1 MKETDSVR
9 SFGIDCWLK
18 SDETSKFL
26 FLVMLLRS
34 PLVLIKAKS
43 MPVFGSNAI
52 WLSGL
57 DADIEAINN
66 FAFMISF

>member
-18 SDETSKFL
+18 SDETSEFL

-34 PLVLIKAKS
+34 PLALIKAKS
-43 MPVFGSNAI
+43 IPVFGSNAI